1 MNKDFVQAI
10 FFYGVI
16 IYAEEVK
23 SDMLDT
29 HARKWVEP
37 AIASGAKFFHRLG
50 LSANQVT
57 VVSFLVGLSTS
68 GLILVN
74 RPFAAVAVLWL
85 SGYLDAVDGS
95 IARNYGSTSAVGTL
109 MDITFDRIVELGMI
123 LSLGLIHV
131 DARLA
136 LIYLSCSIIFSM
148 TVFLTVGA
156 LATQKGIKSFYYQAG
171 VMERTEGFIGF
182 SLMILLPE
190 YVTCIAVAVAS
201 LIVFTGLQRFN
212 EARKIL

>member
-1 MNKDFVQAI
+1 
-10 FFYGVI
+10 
-16 IYAEEVK
+16 
-23 SDMLDT
+23 MLDT
-29 HARKWVEP
+29 HGRKWVEP
-37 AIASGAKFFHRLG
+37 AITSGAKFLHKIG

-57 VVSFLVGLSTS
+57 VISFIVGIITS
-68 GLILVN
+68 ILILIGQ
-74 RPFAAVAVLWL
+74 PVLGIVLLWF

-95 IARNYGSTSAVGTL
+95 IARNYGKTSAVGTL
-109 MDITFDRIVELGMI
+109 MDITFDRVVELGMI
-123 LSLGLIHV
+123 LSLGYIHV

-136 LIYLSCSIIFSM
+136 LIFLSCAIIFSM

-171 VMERTEGFIGF
+171 VMERTEGFVGF
-182 SLMILLPE
+182 SLMIIFPQ
-190 YVTCIAVAVAS
+190 YVSYIAVVVAS